1 MIITLIIC
9 ITIIIIVATL
19 AVLYYLNTKTTK
31 EIEEFNNDI
40 FNALNHISFYS
51 DNIKSEDIFGENK
64 IYVDAIKDICN
75 TYVNDA
81 EEEE

>member
-75 TYVNDA
+75 MYVNDA